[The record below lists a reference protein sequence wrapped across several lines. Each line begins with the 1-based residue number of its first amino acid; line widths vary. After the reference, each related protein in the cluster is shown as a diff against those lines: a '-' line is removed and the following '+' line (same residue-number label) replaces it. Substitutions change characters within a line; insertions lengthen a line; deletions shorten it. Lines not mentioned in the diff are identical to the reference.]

1 MSPDRDSERPE
12 SQEPETNEYEV
23 DARRSIFSVLWF
35 RALLVVL
42 VLGVIAAVAVPY
54 VRDVTTQPAKT
65 PPASLTVAAPAPAAS
80 PPPAPAPARA
90 APAPTVTAAPA
101 PATATPPAAVPVPAP
116 PKPAPARMTKAS
128 DAPAEAAKDA
138 PKETPKRSGASAA
151 GKPAAAKASSPAAAP
166 GPYWVQVGA
175 FKDPDTAKRLAAELR
190 GQGFR
195 VEQSTTTTGGGA
207 PAAAPPTVP
216 PESPSDRYNVLVSN
230 ASAADVDA
238 KLAAKGMTSES
249 TAGGVVVQPSLPLR
263 EAINLSRALSDAG
276 LSVQVRRAGEPA
288 PRAEGA
294 ENRGTLHRVRVGGF
308 ADRAAAV
315 VALKGL
321 QAKGFT
327 PFIARGKP

>member
-1 MSPDRDSERPE
+1 MSPDRDSETRE
-12 SQEPETNEYEV
+12 NQEPATDEYEV

-54 VRDVTTQPAKT
+54 VREVTTPPAKT
-65 PPASLTVAAPAPAAS
+65 PAASVTASAPAPAAV
-80 PPPAPAPARA
+80 PPPAPAPERA
-90 APAPTVTAAPA
+90 VPAPNVTAATSPGAATAVPA
-101 PATATPPAAVPVPAP
+101 PAA
-116 PKPAPARMTKAS
+116 PKPAVARTTKAF

-138 PKETPKRSGASAA
+138 SKETPKRASAA
-151 GKPAAAKASSPAAAP
+151 GKPAAAP

-175 FKDPDTAKRLAAELR
+175 FKDPDTAKRLAAQLR

-207 PAAAPPTVP
+207 PAAAPMRVP

-249 TAGGVVVQPSLPLR
+249 TAGGVVVQPSLSLR
-263 EAINLSRALSDAG
+263 EAINLSRALTEAG
-276 LSVQVRRAGEPA
+276 LSVQVRRAGESVPPA
-288 PRAEGA
+288 QGA
-294 ENRGTLHRVRVGGF
+294 GNGGTLHRVRVGGF
-308 ADRAAAV
+308 AERAAAV
-315 VALKGL
+315 AALKGL

-327 PFIARGKP
+327 PFIAREKP